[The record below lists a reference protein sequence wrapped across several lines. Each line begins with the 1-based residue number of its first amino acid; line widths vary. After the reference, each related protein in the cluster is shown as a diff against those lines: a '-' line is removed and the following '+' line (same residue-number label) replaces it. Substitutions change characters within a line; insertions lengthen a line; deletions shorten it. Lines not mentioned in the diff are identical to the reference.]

1 MAHQVTITGQ
11 IGPALLRTAAVIP
24 NVIEVIF
31 VPDSKLIR
39 VKTSDA
45 PPGQI
50 KDFDVSAATTV
61 TCTITAGSYAF
72 VVS

>member
-1 MAHQVTITGQ
+1 MAHQVTVTGQ

-24 NVIEVIF
+24 NVTEVVF
-31 VPDSKLIR
+31 LPDAKLIR

-45 PPGQI
+45 PPGLVR
-50 KDFDVSAATTV
+50 DFDVSAATTV